1 MARKEIFSMR
11 IRRLPLVRWLTSM
24 LQRAGKHALEWDVV
38 KMALEL
44 EFPPDEAEK
53 QLDTL
58 INWGRYAEIF
68 SYDDNEERIYLELAP
83 VKVA

>member
-1 MARKEIFSMR
+1 
-11 IRRLPLVRWLTSM
+11 
-24 LQRAGKHALEWDVV
+24 
-38 KMALEL
+38 MALEL